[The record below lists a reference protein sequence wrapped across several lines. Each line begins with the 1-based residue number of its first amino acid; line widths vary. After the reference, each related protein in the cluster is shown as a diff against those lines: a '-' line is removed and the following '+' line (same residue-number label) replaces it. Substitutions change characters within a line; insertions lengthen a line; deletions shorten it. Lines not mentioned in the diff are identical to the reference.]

1 MQMKGFEKD
10 FVRSAFINLAFA
22 QLYASNCKKVVK
34 VDDKWVESC
43 LPKWVK
49 DISDRNLYKVSKR
62 ADALTLSH
70 WDYNETYI
78 VDTQNYDTTKNEY

>member
-49 DISDRNLYKVSKR
+49 YISDRNLCKVSKK
-62 ADALTLSH
+62 ADALALNH
-70 WDYNETYI
+70 WDYNEIYT
-78 VDTQNYDTTKNEY
+78 VANQS